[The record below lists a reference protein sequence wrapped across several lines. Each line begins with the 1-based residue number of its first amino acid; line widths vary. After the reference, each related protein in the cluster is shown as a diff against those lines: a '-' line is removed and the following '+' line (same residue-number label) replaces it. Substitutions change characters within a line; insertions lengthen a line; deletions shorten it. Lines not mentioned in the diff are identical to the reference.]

1 MDVETSI
8 NTSKSAYQ
16 YILYFSTYLRM
27 YSYMQPW
34 YYNQGMTLIET
45 VVSLA
50 IFSIGMLGVSGLTL
64 ITIRGNAI
72 SQQLTAATLLAQD
85 KLEAIYGTHYTEVS
99 NEEEVIKTDNRRRY
113 IRTVDVIEDS
123 PALDMK
129 SVSITVR
136 WENSD
141 THAQQV
147 QIQTIVLKH

>member
-1 MDVETSI
+1 MDVFTSI
-8 NTSKSAYQ
+8 NTIKPAYQ
-16 YILYFSTYLRM
+16 YILYFNTYLRM
-27 YSYMQPW
+27 YSYMQSW
-34 YYNQGMTLIET
+34 HHDQGMTLIET
-45 VVSLA
+45 IVSLA

-64 ITIRGNAI
+64 VTIRGNAI

-85 KLEAIYGTHYTEVS
+85 KLEAIYGTPYTKVS
-99 NEEEVIKTDNRRRY
+99 NEKEVIKTDKRRRY
-113 IRTVDVIEDS
+113 IRTVDVREDS

>member
-1 MDVETSI
+1 
-8 NTSKSAYQ
+8 
-16 YILYFSTYLRM
+16 M
-27 YSYMQPW
+27 YAYMQSW
-34 YYNQGMTLIET
+34 YHDQGMTLIET
-45 VVSLA
+45 IVSLA
-50 IFSIGMLGVSGLTL
+50 IFSIGMLGVSGLTI

-99 NEEEVIKTDNRRRY
+99 NEEEVIKTDNRRHY

-136 WENSD
+136 WENSN

-147 QIQTIVLKH
+147 QIQTIVLKP